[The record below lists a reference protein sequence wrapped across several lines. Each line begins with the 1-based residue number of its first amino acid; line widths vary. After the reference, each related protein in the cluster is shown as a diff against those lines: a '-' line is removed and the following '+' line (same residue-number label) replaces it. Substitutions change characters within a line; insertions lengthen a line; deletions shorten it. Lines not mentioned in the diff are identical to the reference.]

1 MPPDIENPKT
11 FGDYY
16 WGSEVEAKKLRS
28 EQREKS
34 FSPVVSDFLGAIG
47 IPDNTPPALVT
58 FLEHIA
64 NPSEPDWDDVQRMF
78 LGTVSRGV
86 ALAGG
91 EQMAKPFEYEAA
103 EKYLNSRIKAET
115 AVTLF
120 QRKKI
125 TQDFYDHRLH
135 SDGYADTEAVHLYKS
150 MQPYPSIQELIRY
163 GRYNSDAEN
172 PKTFVWSLFDVQ
184 DEDWEMWN
192 WLSIQK
198 LSTQQVQ
205 EVYRRGGWDKNRSG
219 LELSRLGWPLEE
231 RDALLNLAYQ
241 LPNAMLLVQGNLL
254 QGVST
259 TDMIDD
265 IAKAGIH
272 PQYAQKYFDGV
283 LTKPNTQDLVEWQ
296 LRLDPSLA
304 GLEDELRKTGIH
316 PSYFDVYKTLAHPI
330 PPIND
335 LITMAVREAFT
346 PAIASRFGQYEGLP
360 SEYVEAAAKKGLT
373 KEWAERYW
381 AAHWTLPSV
390 QQGFAMLHRGIIGES
405 DLSLLMRA
413 LDIMPFWRDK
423 LMALSY
429 KPLTRVDVR
438 RMHLLGT
445 LDEGGVNKAYRDVGY
460 NDDNAR
466 LMTDFTVRYN
476 RRSLAGFTP
485 RDALSAYINQFIE
498 SGQTTS
504 ILRDIG
510 VKGGEIPNM
519 MRLAGYKREW
529 KYKTE
534 RIAAIGNLY
543 KKGKYDFATARSKLT
558 QVGLSSATVKTQLE
572 QWEPSAEA
580 ERTATF
586 TNAQTLKLF
595 TMGLID
601 EDRARSELQLLG
613 FDDERRDL
621 LIKSTQEQTG

>member
-16 WGSEVEAKKLRS
+16 WAAEVEAKKLRS
-28 EQREKS
+28 EQHEKS
-34 FSPVVSDFLGAIG
+34 FSPVVSDFLEAIG
-47 IPDNTPPALVT
+47 IPDNTPAALVT
-58 FLEHIA
+58 FLEHIS

-115 AVTLF
+115 AVTLRL
-120 QRKKI
+120 RKKI
-125 TQDFYDHRLH
+125 TDDFYAHRMH
-135 SDGYADTEAVHLYKS
+135 SDGYADSEATHLYNS
-150 MQPYPSIQELIRY
+150 MRPYPAMQELIRY

-172 PKTFVWSLFDVQ
+172 PKSFVWGLYDVHP
-184 DEDWEMWN
+184 DDWEMWN

-198 LSTQQVQ
+198 LSTEQVQ
-205 EVYRRGGWDKNRSG
+205 TVYRRGGWDKNRAT
-219 LELSRLGWPLEE
+219 LELARLGWPLEE
-231 RDALLNLAYQ
+231 REALVNLAYQ

-254 QGVST
+254 QGVSQT
-259 TDMIDD
+259 EMIDD

-272 PQYAQKYFDGV
+272 PSYAEKYFDGV
-283 LTKPNTQDLVEWQ
+283 LTKPNTQELVEWQ
-296 LRLDPSLA
+296 LRLDPSLS
-304 GLEDELRKTGIH
+304 GLDDELRKTGIH

-360 SEYVEAAAKKGLT
+360 MEYVEAAAKKGLT

-390 QQGFAMLHRGIIGES
+390 QQGFAMLHRGIINQS

-460 NDDNAR
+460 NDKNAG

-498 SGQTTS
+498 AGQTTS

-510 VKGGEIPNM
+510 VKASEIPNM

-543 KKGKYDFATARSKLT
+543 KKGKYTYPIARSKLT
-558 QVGLSSATVKTQLE
+558 QVGLSSATIKTQLE

-586 TNAQTLKLF
+586 TNAQTLKLL

-601 EDRARSELQLLG
+601 EPRAREELQLLG

-621 LIKSTQEQTG
+621 LIESTKERTE

>member
-11 FGDYY
+11 YGDYN
-16 WGSEVEAKKLRS
+16 WAAEVEAKKLRS
-28 EQREKS
+28 KQRVESSSSSIVDYLKL
-34 FSPVVSDFLGAIG
+34 FPAALKDISPL
-47 IPDNTPPALVT
+47 ALFYKKLQSEDDDTWDDIQGT
-58 FLEHIA
+58 FLSTTG
-64 NPSEPDWDDVQRMF
+64 N
-78 LGTVSRGV
+78 LV
-86 ALAGG
+86 ATAVG
-91 EQMAKPFEYEAA
+91 EQAAKDFRYESA
-103 EKYLNSRIKAET
+103 EKLHNERIRPES
-115 AVTLF
+115 AVTLY

-125 TQDFYDHRLH
+125 RKDFYDTRML
-135 SDGYADTEAVHLYKS
+135 SGAYAEEEALHLYNS
-150 MQPYPSIQELIRY
+150 MLPYPPIPELIRY
-163 GRYNSDAEN
+163 ARYKGDAEN
-172 PKTFVWSLFDVQ
+172 PELNVPWKFD
-184 DEDWEMWN
+184 DLSDDWIMWE
-192 WLSIQK
+192 WLSRQK
-198 LSTQQVQ
+198 LSTEQVQ
-205 EVYRRGGWDKNRSG
+205 TLYRRDRWDKTRATQ
-219 LELSRLGWPLEE
+219 ELSRLGWPLDE
-231 RDALLNLAYQ
+231 REKILHLAYEI
-241 LPNAMLLVQGNLL
+241 PNAMLLIQGNLL
-254 QGVST
+254 REVSS
-259 TDMIDD
+259 DEMIDD

-272 PQYAQKYFDGV
+272 PSYITKYFDGV

-296 LRLDPSLA
+296 LRIDPSLD
-304 GLEDELRKTGIH
+304 GLDDELRKTGIH
-316 PSYFDVYKTLAHPI
+316 PDYFNTYKTLAHPI

-346 PAIASRFGQYEGLP
+346 PEIASRFGQYEGLP
-360 SEYVEAAAKKGLT
+360 SEFVEAAAKKGLT
-373 KEWAERYW
+373 KEWSERYW
-381 AAHWTLPSV
+381 AAHWTLPSI
-390 QQGFAMLHRGIIGES
+390 QQGFGMLHRGIINQA
-405 DLSLLMRA
+405 DLGLLMRA

-423 LMALSY
+423 LMQLSY

-445 LDEGGVNKAYRDVGY
+445 LDEGGVKQAYQDVGY
-460 NDDNAR
+460 NDRNAS

-498 SGQTTS
+498 AGQTTS

-510 VKGGEIPNM
+510 VKGSEIPNM

-534 RIAAIGNLY
+534 RITAIGNLY
-543 KKGKYDFATARSKLT
+543 KKGKYTRDIAQSKLSQT
-558 QVGLSSATVKTQLE
+558 GLSSAFVMTQLE

-586 TNAQTLKLF
+586 TNAQTLKLL

-621 LIKSTQEQTG
+621 LILSTKEQTG

>member
-1 MPPDIENPKT
+1 MPPDIDSPKT

-16 WGSEVEAKKLRS
+16 WAAEVEAKRLRS
-28 EQREKS
+28 EQHEKS
-34 FSPVVSDFLGAIG
+34 FGPIVGGYLSAIG
-47 IPDNTPPALVT
+47 IPDNTPSALVD
-58 FLEHIA
+58 FLNKLTA
-64 NPSEPDWDDVQRMF
+64 PTEPDFDDLQRMF

-135 SDGYADTEAVHLYKS
+135 SDGYADSEAVHLYNS
-150 MQPYPSIQELIRY
+150 MRPYPSIQELIRY

-172 PKTFVWSLFDVQ
+172 PKAFVWQLFDVHP
-184 DEDWEMWN
+184 DDWEMWD

-198 LSTQQVQ
+198 LSTEQVQ
-205 EVYRRGGWDKNRSG
+205 TVYRRGGWDKSRSS
-219 LELSRLGWPLEE
+219 LELARLGWPLEE
-231 RDALLNLAYQ
+231 RESLLNLAYQ

-265 IAKAGIH
+265 IAKAGIN
-272 PQYAQKYFDGV
+272 PMYAKKYFDGV
-283 LTKPNTQDLVEWQ
+283 LTKPNTQDLIAWQ
-296 LRLDPSLA
+296 LRLDPSLS
-304 GLEDELRKTGIH
+304 GLDDELRKTGIH
-316 PSYFDVYKTLAHPI
+316 PQYFDVYKTLANPI

-346 PAIASRFGQYEGLP
+346 PEIASRFGQYEGLP
-360 SEYVEAAAKKGLT
+360 TEYVEAAAKKGLT

-390 QQGFAMLHRGIIGES
+390 QQGFAMLHRGIIGQP
-405 DLSLLMRA
+405 DLNLLMRA
-413 LDIMPFWRDK
+413 LDIMPYWRDK
-423 LMALSY
+423 LMQLSF

-445 LDEGGVNKAYRDVGY
+445 LDDSGVKRAYLDVGY
-460 NDDNAR
+460 NERNAG

-476 RRSLAGFTP
+476 RRSLSGFTP

-498 SGQTTS
+498 AGQTTS

-510 VKGGEIPNM
+510 VKSSEIPNM
-519 MRLAGYKREW
+519 MRLAGHKREW
-529 KYKTE
+529 KYKIE
-534 RIAAIGNLY
+534 RITAIGNLY
-543 KKGKYDFATARSKLT
+543 KKGKYDYGIARNKLS
-558 QVGLSSATVKTQLE
+558 QLGLSGDVVKTQLE
-572 QWEPSAEA
+572 QWEPSTEA

-586 TNAQTLKLF
+586 TNAQTLKLL

-601 EDRARSELQLLG
+601 ETRARTELHLLG
-613 FDDERRDL
+613 FNDERRDL
-621 LIKSTQEQTG
+621 LIKSVTEQTG

>member
-16 WGSEVEAKKLRS
+16 WAAEVEAKRLRS
-28 EQREKS
+28 EQHEKS
-34 FSPVVSDFLGAIG
+34 FGPIIGDYIGALG
-47 IPDNTPPALVT
+47 IPDNTPPALVD
-58 FLEHIA
+58 FLNKLIV
-64 NPSEPDWDDVQRMF
+64 PTEPDWDDVQRMF
-78 LGTVSRGV
+78 LGTLSRGV

-103 EKYLNSRIKAET
+103 EKYLNNRIKPET

-125 TQDFYDHRLH
+125 TQDFYDHRMH
-135 SDGYADTEAVHLYKS
+135 SDGYADSESVHLYKS
-150 MQPYPSIQELIRY
+150 MQPYPSIPEIIRY

-172 PKTFVWSLFDVQ
+172 PKTFVWERFDVLP
-184 DEDWEMWN
+184 DDWDMWN

-198 LSTQQVQ
+198 LSTEQVQ
-205 EVYRRGGWDKNRSG
+205 TVYRRGGWDKNRAS
-219 LELSRLGWPLEE
+219 LELSRLGWPLDE
-231 RDALLNLAYQ
+231 REALLNLAYQ
-241 LPNAMLLVQGNLL
+241 VPNAMLLVQGNLL
-254 QGVST
+254 QDVT
-259 TDMIDD
+259 QDKMIED

-272 PQYAQKYFDGV
+272 PTYADKYFDGV
-283 LTKPNTQDLVEWQ
+283 LTKPNTQDIIAWQ
-296 LRLDPSLA
+296 LRLDPQLG
-304 GLEDELRKTGIH
+304 GLEDELRRTGVH
-316 PSYFDVYKTLAHPI
+316 PNYFDTYKTLAHPI

-346 PAIASRFGQYEGLP
+346 PEIASRFGQYEGLP
-360 SEYVEAAAKKGLT
+360 PAYVEAAAKKGLT

-390 QQGFAMLHRGIIGES
+390 QQGFSMLHRGIIDQS
-405 DLSLLMRA
+405 DLGLLMRA
-413 LDIMPFWRDK
+413 LDIMPFWRNK
-423 LMALSY
+423 LMQLSF

-445 LDEGGVNKAYRDVGY
+445 LDEGGVNRAYLDVGY
-460 NDDNAR
+460 NEHNAG

-510 VKGGEIPNM
+510 VKSNEIPNM

-529 KYKTE
+529 KSKGE

-543 KKGKYDFATARSKLT
+543 KKGKYDLGATRSKLF
-558 QVGLSSATVKTQLE
+558 QLGLSSDFVNTQLE

-601 EDRARSELQLLG
+601 EPRARQELDLLG
-613 FDDERRDL
+613 FNDERRDL
-621 LIKSTQEQTG
+621 LIKSVTEQTE

>member
-16 WGSEVEAKKLRS
+16 WAAEVEAKRLRS
-28 EQREKS
+28 EQHEKV
-34 FSPVVSDFLGAIG
+34 FGPAIAQLFDDIG
-47 IPDNTPPALVT
+47 IPDNTSPSLVNLFDKLSNPPD
-58 FLEHIA
+58 
-64 NPSEPDWDDVQRMF
+64 PSWDEIQRPF
-78 LGTVSRGV
+78 LGIYTRAVGMVTGDR
-86 ALAGG
+86 
-91 EQMAKPFEYEAA
+91 MAKPFEYETN
-103 EKYLNSRIKAET
+103 EKYLNERIRPET
-115 AVTLF
+115 AITLL

-125 TQDFYDHRLH
+125 TQDFYDHRMH
-135 SDGYADTEAVHLYKS
+135 SAGFDDSESIHLYNANR
-150 MQPYPSIQELIRY
+150 PYPSMQELIKY

-172 PKTFVWSLFDVQ
+172 PKAFVWTLFDVHP
-184 DEDWEMWN
+184 DEWDMWE

-198 LSTQQVQ
+198 LSTDQVQ
-205 EVYRRGGWDKNRSG
+205 TVYRRGEWDKSRSM

-231 RDALLNLAYQ
+231 REALLDLAYQ

-259 TDMIDD
+259 TDMIED

-272 PQYAQKYFDGV
+272 PDYAEKYFDGV
-283 LTKPNTQDLVEWQ
+283 LTKPNTQDIIAWQ
-296 LRLDPSLA
+296 LRIDPNLG

-316 PSYFDVYKTLAHPI
+316 PAYFDVYKTLAHPI

-346 PAIASRFGQYEGLP
+346 PEIASRFGQYEGLP
-360 SEYVEAAAKKGLT
+360 SAYVEAAEKKGLT

-390 QQGFAMLHRGIIGES
+390 QQGFGMLHRGIINQS
-405 DLSLLMRA
+405 DLGLLMRA

-423 LMALSY
+423 LMQLSY

-445 LDEGGVNKAYRDVGY
+445 LDESGVNRAYRDVGY
-460 NDDNAR
+460 NDRNAG

-476 RRSLAGFTP
+476 RRSLSGFTQ
-485 RDALSAYINQFIE
+485 RDAVKAYIDRFIE
-498 SGQTTS
+498 AGAATA

-510 VKGGEIPNM
+510 TKAAEIPNI
-519 MRLAGYKREW
+519 MRLAGYKRDW
-529 KYKTE
+529 AGKADA
-534 RIAAIGNLY
+534 IAAIRNKY
-543 KKGKYDFATARSKLT
+543 TKGLRSLTETRSLLSQTGLAGDYVSTLLAT
-558 QVGLSSATVKTQLE
+558 
-572 QWEPSAEA
+572 WEPKDEA
-580 ERTATF
+580 ERIATF

-595 TMGLID
+595 TMGLIN
-601 EDRARSELQLLG
+601 EDRARMELQLLG

-621 LIKSTQEQTG
+621 LIESTKEQTE

>member
-16 WGSEVEAKKLRS
+16 WAAEVEAKRLRS
-28 EQREKS
+28 EQHEKAY
-34 FSPVVSDFLGAIG
+34 SPVVVGYIGAIG
-47 IPDNTPPALVT
+47 IPENTPDALVK
-58 FLEHIA
+58 FLEHLQ
-64 NPSEPDWDDVQRMF
+64 NPQDPDWDDLQRMF

-125 TQDFYDHRLH
+125 TQDFYDHRMH
-135 SDGYADTEAVHLYKS
+135 SDGYADSESLHLYKS
-150 MQPYPSIQELIRY
+150 MQPYPSVPELIRY

-184 DEDWEMWN
+184 PDDWEMWN

-198 LSTQQVQ
+198 LSTEQVQ
-205 EVYRRGGWDKNRSG
+205 NVYRRGGWDKNRAG

-231 RDALLNLAYQ
+231 REALINLAYQ
-241 LPNAMLLVQGNLL
+241 LPNAMLLTQGNLL
-254 QGVST
+254 QGLSQT
-259 TDMIDD
+259 EMIDD

-272 PQYAQKYFDGV
+272 PSYAEKYFDGV
-283 LTKPNTQDLVEWQ
+283 LTKPNTQDLIAWQ
-296 LRLDPSLA
+296 LRLDPSLS
-304 GLEDELRKTGIH
+304 GLDDELRRTGVH

-335 LITMAVREAFT
+335 LITMAVREVFT

-360 SEYVEAAAKKGLT
+360 AAYVEAAEKKGLT

-390 QQGFAMLHRGIIGES
+390 QQGFAMLHRGIINQA
-405 DLSLLMRA
+405 DLGLLMRA

-423 LMALSY
+423 LMQLSY

-445 LDEGGVNKAYRDVGY
+445 LDESGVRRAYQDVGY
-460 NDDNAR
+460 NERNAG

-498 SGQTTS
+498 AGQTTS

-510 VKGGEIPNM
+510 VKGTEIPNM

-543 KKGKYDFATARSKLT
+543 KKGKYDYPTARSKLT
-558 QVGLSSATVKTQLE
+558 QLGLSSATVKTQLE

-586 TNAQTLKLF
+586 TNAQTLKMF

-601 EDRARSELQLLG
+601 EERARAELHLLG
-613 FDDERRDL
+613 FDDERKDL
-621 LIKSTQEQTG
+621 LIKSVTAQTG

>member
-1 MPPDIENPKT
+1 
-11 FGDYY
+11 
-16 WGSEVEAKKLRS
+16 
-28 EQREKS
+28 
-34 FSPVVSDFLGAIG
+34 VSDYLGAIG

-58 FLEHIA
+58 FLDHLR
-64 NPSEPDWDDVQRMF
+64 NPQEPDWDDVQRMF

-120 QRKKI
+120 QRRKI
-125 TQDFYDHRLH
+125 TEDFYDHRMH
-135 SDGYADTEAVHLYKS
+135 SDGYADSEAVHLYKS
-150 MQPYPSIQELIRY
+150 MLPYPSMQELIRY
-163 GRYNSDAEN
+163 GRYNADAEN
-172 PKTFVWSLFDVQ
+172 PKAFVWNLFDVPP
-184 DEDWEMWN
+184 DDWEMWN

-198 LSTQQVQ
+198 LSTEQVQ
-205 EVYRRGGWDKNRSG
+205 TVYRRGGWDKNRAT
-219 LELSRLGWPLEE
+219 LELARLGWPLEE
-231 RDALLNLAYQ
+231 REALVNLAYQ

-254 QGVST
+254 QGVSQ

-272 PQYAQKYFDGV
+272 PSYAEKYFDGV
-283 LTKPNTQDLVEWQ
+283 LTKPNTQDLIEWQ
-296 LRLDPSLA
+296 LRLDPSLS
-304 GLEDELRKTGIH
+304 GLDDELRKTGIH
-316 PSYFDVYKTLAHPI
+316 PQYFDVYKTLAHPI

-335 LITMAVREAFT
+335 LITMAVREVFT
-346 PAIASRFGQYEGLP
+346 PAIAARFGQYEGLP
-360 SEYVEAAAKKGLT
+360 SEYVEAAEKKGLT
-373 KEWAERYW
+373 REWAERYW

-390 QQGFAMLHRGIIGES
+390 QQGFAMLHRGIINQA
-405 DLSLLMRA
+405 DLGLLMRA

-445 LDEGGVNKAYRDVGY
+445 LDESGVRRAYQDVGY
-460 NDDNAR
+460 NDKNAG

-476 RRSLAGFTP
+476 RRSLSGFTP

-498 SGQTTS
+498 SGQTSS

-510 VKGGEIPNM
+510 VKASEIPNM

-543 KKGKYDFATARSKLT
+543 KKGKYDFATARSKLN

-601 EDRARSELQLLG
+601 ETRARDELQLLG

-621 LIKSTQEQTG
+621 LIKSTQGQKE

>member
-135 SDGYADTEAVHLYKS
+135 SDGYADTEAVHLYKY

-231 RDALLNLAYQ
+231 RDALLNLA
-241 LPNAMLLVQGNLL
+241 PV
-254 QGVST
+254 
-259 TDMIDD
+259 
-265 IAKAGIH
+265 
-272 PQYAQKYFDGV
+272 
-283 LTKPNTQDLVEWQ
+283 
-296 LRLDPSLA
+296 
-304 GLEDELRKTGIH
+304 
-316 PSYFDVYKTLAHPI
+316 
-330 PPIND
+330 
-335 LITMAVREAFT
+335 
-346 PAIASRFGQYEGLP
+346 
-360 SEYVEAAAKKGLT
+360 
-373 KEWAERYW
+373 AERY
-381 AAHWTLPSV
+381 ATGTRQP
-390 QQGFAMLHRGIIGES
+390 FARCIDYRYDRRYCKSGHTSTIRTEIFRWCVDQAEHTR
-405 DLSLLMRA
+405 LSR
-413 LDIMPFWRDK
+413 
-423 LMALSY
+423 MA
-429 KPLTRVDVR
+429 V
-438 RMHLLGT
+438 
-445 LDEGGVNKAYRDVGY
+445 
-460 NDDNAR
+460 
-466 LMTDFTVRYN
+466 
-476 RRSLAGFTP
+476 
-485 RDALSAYINQFIE
+485 
-498 SGQTTS
+498 
-504 ILRDIG
+504 
-510 VKGGEIPNM
+510 
-519 MRLAGYKREW
+519 
-529 KYKTE
+529 
-534 RIAAIGNLY
+534 
-543 KKGKYDFATARSKLT
+543 TA
-558 QVGLSSATVKTQLE
+558 
-572 QWEPSAEA
+572 
-580 ERTATF
+580 
-586 TNAQTLKLF
+586 
-595 TMGLID
+595 
-601 EDRARSELQLLG
+601 
-613 FDDERRDL
+613 
-621 LIKSTQEQTG
+621 

>member
-16 WGSEVEAKKLRS
+16 WAAEVEAKRLRS
-28 EQREKS
+28 EQREKAYG
-34 FSPVVSDFLGAIG
+34 PAISDFFTDIG
-47 IPDNTPPALVT
+47 IPDNTSPALQSL
-58 FLEHIA
+58 FEHLQ
-64 NPSEPDWDDVQRMF
+64 NPQDPDWDDLQRMF

-103 EKYLNSRIKAET
+103 EKYLNSRIKPET
-115 AVTLF
+115 AITLF
-120 QRKKI
+120 MRRKI
-125 TQDFYDHRLH
+125 TQEFFDHRMH
-135 SDGYADTEAVHLYKS
+135 SDGYADTESVHLYKS
-150 MQPYPSIQELIRY
+150 MHPYPSMQELIRY

-205 EVYRRGGWDKNRSG
+205 EVYRRGGWDKSRSM
-219 LELSRLGWPLEE
+219 LELARLGWPLDE
-231 RDALLNLAYQ
+231 REALLNLAYQ

-272 PQYAQKYFDGV
+272 PTYAEKYFDGV
-283 LTKPNTQDLVEWQ
+283 LTKPNTQELIAYQ
-296 LRLDPSLA
+296 LRLDPSLS
-304 GLEDELRKTGIH
+304 GLEDELRRTGIH
-316 PSYFDVYKTLAHPI
+316 PNYFDVYKTLAFPI
-330 PPIND
+330 PPVND

-346 PAIASRFGQYEGLP
+346 PEIASRFGQYEGLP
-360 SEYVEAAAKKGLT
+360 SEYVEAAAKKGVS

-381 AAHWTLPSV
+381 AAHWTLPSI
-390 QQGFAMLHRGIIGES
+390 QQGFGMLHRGIINQA

-423 LMALSY
+423 LMQLSY

-445 LDEGGVNKAYRDVGY
+445 LDEGGVKKAYQDVGY
-460 NDDNAR
+460 NERNAS

-485 RDALSAYINQFIE
+485 RDALAAYINQYTE
-498 SGQTTS
+498 AGQTTS

-510 VKGGEIPNM
+510 VKASEIPNM

-534 RIAAIGNLY
+534 RIQAIGNLY
-543 KKGKYDFATARSKLT
+543 RKGKYEYTIARSKLS
-558 QVGLSSATVKTQLE
+558 QLGLSGDFVRTQLE
-572 QWEPSAEA
+572 QWEPSTEA

-586 TNAQTLKLF
+586 TNAQTLKLL
-595 TMGLID
+595 TMGLIN
-601 EDRARSELQLLG
+601 EDRARAELQLLG

-621 LIKSTQEQTG
+621 LIESTKERTE

>member
-16 WGSEVEAKKLRS
+16 WASEVEAKRLRS
-28 EQREKS
+28 EQHEK
-34 FSPVVSDFLGAIG
+34 VLGPAISAYFGDIG
-47 IPDNTPPALVT
+47 IPDNTPPALAN
-58 FLEHIA
+58 FLDSLQDPQD
-64 NPSEPDWDDVQRMF
+64 PSWDDLQRMF

-125 TQDFYDHRLH
+125 TQEFYDHRLH
-135 SDGYADTEAVHLYKS
+135 SAGYPDTESIHLYNS
-150 MQPYPSIQELIRY
+150 MRPYPAIQELIRY

-172 PKTFVWSLFDVQ
+172 PKAFVWQLFDVHP
-184 DEDWEMWN
+184 DDWEMWN

-198 LSTQQVQ
+198 LSTEQVQ
-205 EVYRRGGWDKNRSG
+205 TVYRRGGWDKSRSS
-219 LELSRLGWPLEE
+219 LELARLGWPLEE
-231 RDALLNLAYQ
+231 RESLLNLAYQ
-241 LPNAMLLVQGNLL
+241 LPNAMLLVQGDLL
-254 QGVST
+254 QGVPT
-259 TDMIDD
+259 TEMVED

-272 PQYAQKYFDGV
+272 PMYAEKYLDGV
-283 LTKPNTQDLVEWQ
+283 LTKPNTQEIIAWQ
-296 LRLDPSLA
+296 LRHDPTLTGLDDA
-304 GLEDELRKTGIH
+304 LRKTGIH
-316 PSYFDVYKTLAHPI
+316 PQYFDMYKTLAHPI

-346 PAIASRFGQYEGLP
+346 PEIASRFGQYEGLP
-360 SEYVEAAAKKGLT
+360 KEYVEAAGKKGLSQ
-373 KEWAERYW
+373 EWAERYW

-390 QQGFAMLHRGIIGES
+390 QQGFAMLHRGIIGQP
-405 DLSLLMRA
+405 DLNLLMRA
-413 LDIMPFWRDK
+413 LDIMPYWRDK
-423 LMALSY
+423 LMQLSF

-445 LDEGGVNKAYRDVGY
+445 LDEGGVRRAYLDVGY
-460 NDDNAR
+460 NEKNAG

-476 RRSLAGFTP
+476 RRSLSGFTP

-498 SGQTTS
+498 AGQTTS

-510 VKGGEIPNM
+510 VKSSEIPNM

-543 KKGKYDFATARSKLT
+543 KKGKYTYTIARSKLS
-558 QVGLSSATVKTQLE
+558 QLGLSSDTVKTQLD
-572 QWEPSAEA
+572 QWEPSTEA

-586 TNAQTLKLF
+586 TNAQTLKML

-601 EDRARSELQLLG
+601 EDRARAELQLLG
-613 FDDERRDL
+613 FDDERRNL
-621 LIKSTQEQTG
+621 LIKSIAGQKG

>member
-1 MPPDIENPKT
+1 MPPDIVNPKT

-16 WGSEVEAKKLRS
+16 WAAEVEAKRLRS
-28 EQREKS
+28 EQHEKVLG
-34 FSPVVSDFLGAIG
+34 PVIGDYFGAIG
-47 IPDNTPPALVT
+47 IPDNTPPALVK
-58 FLEHIA
+58 FLESLQDPQD
-64 NPSEPDWDDVQRMF
+64 PSWDDLQRMF

-103 EKYLNSRIKAET
+103 EKYLNTRIKAET
-115 AVTLF
+115 ATTLY

-125 TQDFYDHRLH
+125 TQDFYDHRMH
-135 SDGYADTEAVHLYKS
+135 SDGYADTESVHLYKS

-184 DEDWEMWN
+184 AEDWDMWD

-198 LSTQQVQ
+198 LSTEQVQ
-205 EVYRRGGWDKNRSG
+205 TVYRRGGWDKSRAT

-231 RDALLNLAYQ
+231 RESLLNLAYQ

-272 PQYAQKYFDGV
+272 PIYAEKYFDGV
-283 LTKPNTQDLVEWQ
+283 LTKPNTQELIAYQ
-296 LRLDPSLA
+296 LRLDPNLE
-304 GLEDELRKTGIH
+304 GLDDELRKTGIH
-316 PSYFDVYKTLAHPI
+316 PNYFDVYKTLAHPI

-346 PAIASRFGQYEGLP
+346 PEIASRFGQYEGLP

-390 QQGFAMLHRGIIGES
+390 QQGFAMLHRGIINQS
-405 DLSLLMRA
+405 DLNLLMRA
-413 LDIMPFWRDK
+413 LDIMPFWRDR
-423 LMALSY
+423 LMQLSY

-445 LDEGGVNKAYRDVGY
+445 LDDGGVKKAYQDVGY
-460 NDDNAR
+460 NERNAS

-476 RRSLAGFTP
+476 RRSLSGFTP
-485 RDALSAYINQFIE
+485 RDALAAYINQFIE
-498 SGQTTS
+498 SGQATS

-510 VKGGEIPNM
+510 VKGSEIPNM
-519 MRLAGYKREW
+519 MRLAGYKRDW

-543 KKGKYDFATARSKLT
+543 KKGKYDYATAKSQLFQT
-558 QVGLSSATVKTQLE
+558 GLSGAVVTTQLQ

-601 EDRARSELQLLG
+601 EDRARNELQLLG

-621 LIKSTQEQTG
+621 LIESTKEQKG

>member
-16 WGSEVEAKKLRS
+16 WASEVDAKRLRS
-28 EQREKS
+28 EQHEKS
-34 FSPVVSDFLGAIG
+34 FSPAIGDYLASLG
-47 IPDNTPPALVT
+47 IPDNTPPAIVAL
-58 FLEHIA
+58 LDKLA
-64 NPSEPDWDDVQRMF
+64 NPTEPDWDDVQRMF

-125 TQDFYDHRLH
+125 TQEFYDHRMH
-135 SDGYADTEAVHLYKS
+135 SDGYADSEAVHLYNSKRA
-150 MQPYPSIQELIRY
+150 YPSMQELIRY

-172 PKTFVWSLFDVQ
+172 PKAFVWELFDVHP
-184 DEDWEMWN
+184 DEWDMWN

-198 LSTQQVQ
+198 LSTEQVQ
-205 EVYRRGGWDKNRSG
+205 AVYRRGGWDKNRAG

-254 QGVST
+254 QEVST
-259 TDMIDD
+259 TDMIAD

-272 PQYAQKYFDGV
+272 PSYAEKYFDGV
-283 LTKPNTQDLVEWQ
+283 LTKPNTQDIIAWQ
-296 LRLDPSLA
+296 LRIDPNLEGLD
-304 GLEDELRKTGIH
+304 DELRKTGIH
-316 PSYFDVYKTLAHPI
+316 PNYFGVYKTLAHPI

-346 PAIASRFGQYEGLP
+346 PEIATRFGQYEGLP
-360 SEYVEAAAKKGLT
+360 SEYVDAAAKKGLT

-390 QQGFAMLHRGIIGES
+390 QQGFGMLHRGIINQA
-405 DLSLLMRA
+405 DLGLLMRA
-413 LDIMPFWRDK
+413 LDIMPFWRGK
-423 LMALSY
+423 LMQLSY

-445 LDEGGVNKAYRDVGY
+445 LDESGVKRAYQDVGY
-460 NDDNAR
+460 NDNNAS

-476 RRSLAGFTP
+476 RRSLSGFTP

-498 SGQTTS
+498 SGQATS

-510 VKGGEIPNM
+510 VKGIEIPNM

-543 KKGKYDFATARSKLT
+543 KKGKYDFATAKSKLS
-558 QVGLSSATVKTQLE
+558 QVGLSSDTVTTQLQ

-586 TNAQTLKLF
+586 TNAQTLKLL

-601 EDRARSELQLLG
+601 EPRARTELQLLG

-621 LIKSTQEQTG
+621 LIKSTKEQTE

>member
-16 WGSEVEAKKLRS
+16 WGAEVEAKRLRS
-28 EQREKS
+28 EQHEKVLG
-34 FSPVVSDFLGAIG
+34 PVISEYFGAVG
-47 IPDNTPPALVT
+47 IPEDTPSALVH
-58 FLEHIA
+58 FLDNLQ
-64 NPSEPDWDDVQRMF
+64 NPQDPSWDDVQRMF

-91 EQMAKPFEYEAA
+91 DQMAKPFEYEAA

-125 TQDFYDHRLH
+125 TEDFYAHRMH
-135 SDGYADTEAVHLYKS
+135 SDGYADSEAAHLYNS
-150 MQPYPSIQELIRY
+150 MRPYPAMQELIRY

-172 PKTFVWSLFDVQ
+172 PKAFVWQLFDVHP
-184 DEDWEMWN
+184 DDWEMWN

-198 LSTQQVQ
+198 LSTEQVQ
-205 EVYRRGGWDKNRSG
+205 TVYRRGGWDKNRAS
-219 LELSRLGWPLEE
+219 LELARLGWPLDE
-231 RDALLNLAYQ
+231 RESLLNLAYQ

-272 PQYAQKYFDGV
+272 PMYAEQYFDGV
-283 LTKPNTQDLVEWQ
+283 LTKPNTQEIIAWQ
-296 LRLDPSLA
+296 LRLDPTLSRLD
-304 GLEDELRKTGIH
+304 DELRKTGIH
-316 PSYFDVYKTLAHPI
+316 PQYFDVYKTLAHPI

-346 PAIASRFGQYEGLP
+346 PEIAGRFGQYEGLP
-360 SEYVEAAAKKGLT
+360 KEYVEAAAKKGLSQ
-373 KEWAERYW
+373 EWAERYW

-390 QQGFAMLHRGIIGES
+390 QQGFAMLHRGIIGQP
-405 DLSLLMRA
+405 DLNLLMRA
-413 LDIMPFWRDK
+413 LDIMPYWRDK
-423 LMALSY
+423 LMQLSF

-445 LDEGGVNKAYRDVGY
+445 LDEGGVRRAYLDVGY
-460 NDDNAR
+460 NEKNAG

-476 RRSLAGFTP
+476 RRSLSGFTP

-498 SGQTTS
+498 AGQTTS

-510 VKGGEIPNM
+510 VKAGEIPNM

-543 KKGKYDFATARSKLT
+543 KKGKYTYNIARSKLT
-558 QVGLSSATVKTQLE
+558 QLSLSSDTVKTQLE
-572 QWEPSAEA
+572 QWEPSTEA

-601 EDRARSELQLLG
+601 ENRARSELQLLG
-613 FDDERRDL
+613 YDGERRDL
-621 LIKSTQEQTG
+621 LIKSIAEQTE

>member
-16 WGSEVEAKKLRS
+16 WGSEVEAKKELS
-28 EQREKS
+28 SQHEKA
-34 FSPVVSDFLGAIG
+34 FSPSIKDYLKLFASSAATTSPMAGLVNTLVTPSDGIMGDVQGAFMSTSGNLVATAIG
-47 IPDNTPPALVT
+47 
-58 FLEHIA
+58 
-64 NPSEPDWDDVQRMF
+64 
-78 LGTVSRGV
+78 
-86 ALAGG
+86 
-91 EQMAKPFEYEAA
+91 EQAAKDFRYESA
-103 EKYLNSRIKAET
+103 ENLLNERIKAET

-125 TQDFYDHRLH
+125 TQEFYDHRMH
-135 SDGYADTEAVHLYKS
+135 SAGYDDSESVHLYNS
-150 MQPYPSIQELIRY
+150 MRPYPSMQELIRY
-163 GRYNSDAEN
+163 GRYNSDADN
-172 PKTFVWSLFDVQ
+172 PKSFVWELFDVHP
-184 DEDWEMWN
+184 DDWEMWN

-198 LSTQQVQ
+198 LSTDQVQ
-205 EVYRRGGWDKNRSG
+205 AVYRRGGWDKKRAG

-231 RDALLNLAYQ
+231 REALLNLAYQ
-241 LPNAMLLVQGNLL
+241 LPNAMLLVQGDLL
-254 QGVST
+254 QGVSQ
-259 TDMIDD
+259 TDMIED

-272 PQYAQKYFDGV
+272 PSYAEKYFDGV

-296 LRLDPSLA
+296 LRVDPTLA
-304 GLEDELRKTGIH
+304 GLDDELRKTGIH

-330 PPIND
+330 PPVQD

-346 PAIASRFGQYEGLP
+346 PEIASRFGQYEGLP
-360 SEYVEAAAKKGLT
+360 PEYVEAAAKKGLT

-381 AAHWTLPSV
+381 AAHWTLPSI
-390 QQGFAMLHRGIIGES
+390 QQGFGMLHRGIINQS
-405 DLSLLMRA
+405 DLGLLMRA

-423 LMALSY
+423 LMQLSY

-445 LDEGGVNKAYRDVGY
+445 LDESGVKQAYQDVGY
-460 NDDNAR
+460 NDRNAS

-498 SGQTTS
+498 AGQTTA

-510 VKGGEIPNM
+510 VKGAEIPNM
-519 MRLAGYKREW
+519 MRLAGYKRDW

-534 RIAAIGNLY
+534 RISAIGNLY
-543 KKGKYDFATARSKLT
+543 KKGKYDYAIARSKLT
-558 QVGLSSATVKTQLE
+558 QVGLSSDTVRTQLE
-572 QWEPSAEA
+572 QWAPSDEA

-595 TMGLID
+595 TQGLID
-601 EDRARSELQLLG
+601 EERARSELHLLG
-613 FDDERRDL
+613 FNDERRDL
-621 LIKSTQEQTG
+621 LILSVKEQTE

>member
-1 MPPDIENPKT
+1 MPPDIDNPKT

-16 WGSEVEAKKLRS
+16 WAAEVEAKKLRS
-28 EQREKS
+28 EQHEKS
-34 FSPVVSDFLGAIG
+34 FGPIITDYISALG
-47 IPDNTPPALVT
+47 IPDNTDPTLIS
-58 FLEHIA
+58 FLEKLQA
-64 NPSEPDWDDVQRMF
+64 PTEPDFDDLQRMF

-91 EQMAKPFEYEAA
+91 EQMAKPFQYEAA

-125 TQDFYDHRLH
+125 TQSFYDHRMH
-135 SDGYADTEAVHLYKS
+135 SDGYADSEAVHLYNS
-150 MQPYPSIQELIRY
+150 MRPYPSMQELIRY

-172 PKTFVWSLFDVQ
+172 PKAFVWQLFDVHP
-184 DEDWEMWN
+184 DEWEMWD

-198 LSTQQVQ
+198 LSTEQVQ
-205 EVYRRGGWDKNRSG
+205 TVYRRGGWDKSRSS
-219 LELSRLGWPLEE
+219 LELARLGWPLEE
-231 RDALLNLAYQ
+231 RESLLNLAYQ

-254 QGVST
+254 QDVSQG
-259 TDMIDD
+259 DMIAD

-272 PQYAQKYFDGV
+272 PMYAEKYFDGV
-283 LTKPNTQDLVEWQ
+283 LTKPNTQDLIAWQ
-296 LRLDPSLA
+296 LRLDPSLS
-304 GLEDELRKTGIH
+304 GLDDELRRTGIH
-316 PSYFDVYKTLAHPI
+316 PQYFDVYKTLAHPI

-346 PAIASRFGQYEGLP
+346 PEIASRFGQYEGLP
-360 SEYVEAAAKKGLT
+360 TEYVEAAAKKGLT

-390 QQGFAMLHRGIIGES
+390 QQGFAMLHRGIIGQP
-405 DLSLLMRA
+405 DLNLLMRA
-413 LDIMPFWRDK
+413 LDIMPYWRDK
-423 LMALSY
+423 LMQLSF

-445 LDEGGVNKAYRDVGY
+445 LDVSGVKRAYLDVGY
-460 NDDNAR
+460 NERNAG

-476 RRSLAGFTP
+476 RRSLSGFTP
-485 RDALSAYINQFIE
+485 RDALSAYINQFIVA
-498 SGQTTS
+498 GQTTS

-510 VKGGEIPNM
+510 VKGSEIPNM

-534 RIAAIGNLY
+534 RITAIGNLY
-543 KKGKYDFATARSKLT
+543 KKGKYDYSIARSKLS
-558 QVGLSSATVKTQLE
+558 QLGLSGDTVKTQLE
-572 QWEPSAEA
+572 QWEPSTEA

-586 TNAQTLKLF
+586 TNAQTLKLL

-601 EDRARSELQLLG
+601 ETRARTELHLLG
-613 FDDERRDL
+613 FNDERRDL
-621 LIKSTQEQTG
+621 LIKSVTEQTG

>member
-16 WGSEVEAKKLRS
+16 WAGGVEAKRLRD
-28 EQREKS
+28 EEHTKS
-34 FSPVVSDFLGAIG
+34 FTPSISDYLHGLKSAATTVSPLGLFIKKLQR
-47 IPDNTPPALVT
+47 PEDNTWADVQGT
-58 FLEHIA
+58 FLSVTSHI
-64 NPSEPDWDDVQRMF
+64 
-78 LGTVSRGV
+78 V
-86 ALAGG
+86 ATAAG
-91 EQMAKPFEYEAA
+91 EQAAKDIRYESA
-103 EKYLNSRIKAET
+103 ESLLNERIKPET
-115 AVTLF
+115 AATLF

-125 TQDFYDHRLH
+125 TKDLYDPRMA
-135 SDGYADTEAVHLYKS
+135 SGGYDKPEAEHLYNS
-150 MQPYPSIQELIRY
+150 MLPYPSITELIRY

-172 PKTFVWSLFDVQ
+172 PKAFVWELFDVS
-184 DEDWEMWN
+184 DDDWKMWE
-192 WLSIQK
+192 WLSRQK
-198 LSTQQVQ
+198 LSTEQVQ
-205 EVYRRGGWDKNRSG
+205 TLYRREEWNNTRSTQ
-219 LELSRLGWPLEE
+219 ELSRLGWPLEE
-231 RDALLNLAYQ
+231 REKLLHLAYEI
-241 LPNAMLLVQGNLL
+241 PNAMLLIQGNLL
-254 QGVST
+254 REVSQA
-259 TDMIDD
+259 DMIDD

-272 PQYAQKYFDGV
+272 PSYIKKYFDGV
-283 LTKPNTQDLVEWQ
+283 LTKPNTQELIAYQ
-296 LRLDPSLA
+296 LRLDPNLE
-304 GLEDELRKTGIH
+304 GLDDELRKTGIH
-316 PSYFDVYKTLAHPI
+316 PNYFDVYKTLAHPI

-346 PAIASRFGQYEGLP
+346 PEIASRFGQYEGLP

-390 QQGFAMLHRGIIGES
+390 QQGFAMLHRGIINQS
-405 DLSLLMRA
+405 DLNLLMRA
-413 LDIMPFWRDK
+413 LDIMPFWRDR
-423 LMALSY
+423 LMQLSY

-445 LDEGGVNKAYRDVGY
+445 LDDGGVKKAYQDVGY
-460 NDDNAR
+460 NERNAS

-476 RRSLAGFTP
+476 RRSLSGFTP
-485 RDALSAYINQFIE
+485 RDALAAYINQFIE
-498 SGQTTS
+498 SGQATS

-510 VKGGEIPNM
+510 VKGSEIPNM
-519 MRLAGYKREW
+519 MRLAGYKRDW

-543 KKGKYDFATARSKLT
+543 KKGKYDYDTAKSELFQT
-558 QVGLSSATVKTQLE
+558 GLSGAVVTTQLQ

-586 TNAQTLKLF
+586 TNAQTLKLL

-601 EDRARSELQLLG
+601 EDRARAELQLLG

-621 LIKSTQEQTG
+621 LIESTKEQTG